1 MEKYL
6 KKKIIIGSANF
17 GDKYGINNK
26 KISFSNLEKIF
37 RYLKKN
43 QLNTIDTANDYKN
56 SEKIIGSII
65 KKNKSNWKIISKVK
79 KDENNLEEFFCE
91 SKKKL
96 GLYPNII
103 LAHNYKDFL
112 NNDFRNQLISLK
124 NKYGL
129 KIGVSVYNYNEI
141 IKIIKF
147 SSIDVIQIPISVIDQ
162 RLLKK
167 NILKKLKKRRIEI
180 HARSIF
186 FKGIVFANLNKFK
199 ENKPF
204 FDSLKKL
211 KEFKKETLSINHK
224 CLSWVLGLKEIDKVV
239 IGVENFVQLKDNINK
254 IDKKIIGEMRKLK
267 IDTSKIPNKYL
278 DMRNW

>member
-1 MEKYL
+1 VEKYL

-37 RYLKKN
+37 KYLKKN
-43 QLNTIDTANDYKN
+43 RLNTIDTANDYKN
-56 SEKIIGSII
+56 SEKTIGSLI
-65 KKNKSNWKIISKVK
+65 KKNSSNWEIISKVK
-79 KDENNLEEFFCE
+79 KNKHNLEKIFTE

-96 GLYPNII
+96 GIYPNII

-112 NNDFRNQLISLK
+112 NKDFRNQLISLR
-124 NKYGL
+124 NNYGL
-129 KIGVSVYNYNEI
+129 KIGVSVYSYNEI

-167 NILKKLKKRRIEI
+167 NILKKLKERRIEI

-186 FKGIVFANLNKFK
+186 FRGIVFANLNKFK
-199 ENKPF
+199 ENKHF
-204 FDSLKKL
+204 FNSLKKL
-211 KEFKKETLSINHK
+211 KEFKKETLSINNK

-239 IGVENFVQLKDNINK
+239 IGVENFVQLKENINK
-254 IDKKIIGEMRKLK
+254 IDKKMINEMKKLK
-267 IDTSKIPNKYL
+267 IDTSKISNKYL